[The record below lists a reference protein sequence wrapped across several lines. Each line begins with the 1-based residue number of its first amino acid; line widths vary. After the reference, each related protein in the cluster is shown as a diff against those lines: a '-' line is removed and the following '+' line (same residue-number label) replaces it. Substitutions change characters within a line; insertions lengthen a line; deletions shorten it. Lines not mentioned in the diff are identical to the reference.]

1 MRRGGI
7 PYDQLQKTNMYGS
20 NDNNAA
26 DLEDRYAEHNAD
38 GAAAA
43 GGKKKKKGRKR
54 PKVNIEGTGS
64 MNPDVMEESMHSNLD
79 DGRSGHS
86 ENRRFFEDQMARVTG
101 SIKASN
107 DASMELQNPK
117 AYQEKGDSQLN
128 INKRGSAGSMRSRK
142 SSTHVSVQME
152 DVETGSM
159 SKIKKMNTRKVG
171 DGDGEEGQGGGFI
184 ERLRGMSGKKKS
196 QESQNLNVLPV
207 P

>member
-117 AYQEKGDSQLN
+117 AYQEKGDSQRHQDWHPVQLRQEARRAGESDKN
-128 INKRGSAGSMRSRK
+128 VANKE
-142 SSTHVSVQME
+142 H
-152 DVETGSM
+152 D
-159 SKIKKMNTRKVG
+159 
-171 DGDGEEGQGGGFI
+171 
-184 ERLRGMSGKKKS
+184 
-196 QESQNLNVLPV
+196 ESQIQHFLAYIYVKLILKSGLQID
-207 P
+207 